1 MGGMNSWTIPANA
14 GAHHPHRPGWL
25 GFIGHFVEMVAV
37 MLIGMGVL
45 SAVFGMPRDSAIEI
59 QALHMAATMTVP
71 MAGWMLIRRHTPRA
85 TVEMSAAMV
94 LPMAALFPLL
104 WTGVISADALLDLQH
119 VLMLPAMLGAMLF
132 RREEYGL

>member
-1 MGGMNSWTIPANA
+1 MTTQTIANPAIP
-14 GAHHPHRPGWL
+14 HHGHRRGWL
-25 GFIGHFVEMVAV
+25 PFVGHFVEMVVA
-37 MLIGMGVL
+37 MLLGMGVVT
-45 SAVFGMPRDSAIEI
+45 AVFGMPHDSAIEI
-59 QALHMAATMTVP
+59 QALYMAATMTVP

-104 WTGVISADALLDLQH
+104 WAGVISADALLDLQH
-119 VLMLPAMLGAMLF
+119 VLMLPAMLGVMLF